1 MVCINQT
8 LRGFIRVKQTDIKLK
23 KEEQIFIDQNDESQ
37 RPDYIA
43 VITDATNTQITDYIS
58 LFGRKLTEAAN
69 NVNKK
74 RQTRCCIK
82 CINE

>member
-37 RPDYIA
+37 RTDYIA

-74 RQTRCCIK
+74 RQIW
-82 CINE
+82 ILH